1 MLLRWKISSTA
12 NEVTHKRATIQF
24 KEGLTFISRGGLED
38 VHAQPT
44 VFLMTPGLYTACI
57 ERGERVKKREEDT
70 VVAVFFY
77 GHESVTKAN
86 KREGGGFW
94 IPIFPFLGRLR
105 VERLERRVISVR
117 MTTPVLEKGVSNCND
132 GTDLDTV
139 LWRRICTSGAKG

>member
-12 NEVTHKRATIQF
+12 NEVTRKRAMIQF

-57 ERGERVKKREEDT
+57 ERGERVKKGRKT
-70 VVAVFFY
+70 RWWPFFY